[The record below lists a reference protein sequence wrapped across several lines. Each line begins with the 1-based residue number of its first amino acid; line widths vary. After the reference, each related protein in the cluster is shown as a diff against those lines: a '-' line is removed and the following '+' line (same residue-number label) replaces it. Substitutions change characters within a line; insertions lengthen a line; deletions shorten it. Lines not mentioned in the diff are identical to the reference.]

1 MFTEKVCVKCNQTG
15 KFFKVKVTVLSRND
29 DDCLTI
35 EDLVEGSQ
43 LLMTANKKSY
53 PVTVQKVIPALGDVS
68 SAARKPPPPPPP
80 PPQYI

>member
-15 KFFKVKVTVLSRND
+15 KLFKVKVTVLSRND

-68 SAARKPPPPPPP
+68 AARKSPPP
-80 PPQYI
+80 YI